1 MDVRPCR
8 PEDRTRLT
16 AFLEERNA
24 ARVARAGELVDA
36 LDQSALLAWSDGEL
50 VGAATYIVDGQDAE
64 LLTLHAA
71 ELFSGVG
78 SALLTAV
85 RDAAR
90 SAGCTRLR
98 VVTTNDN
105 VDALRFYQRRGF
117 RLVHLRPGAVD
128 RSRALL
134 KPTIPETGDHGISL
148 SDELELVSPTSAPVR
163 AWTTCSSR

>member
-8 PEDRTRLT
+8 PEDRSRLT

-24 ARVARAGELVDA
+24 DRVARAGEIVDA
-36 LDQSALLAWSDGEL
+36 LDQPALLAWSDGEL
-50 VGAATYIVDGQDAE
+50 VGAATYIVEGQDAE

-71 ELFSGVG
+71 ELFNGVG
-78 SALLTAV
+78 STLLTAV

-90 SAGCTRLR
+90 SAGCAQLR

-117 RLVHLRPGAVD
+117 RLASLRPGAVD
-128 RSRALL
+128 RSRAAL
-134 KPTIPETGDHGISL
+134 KPTIPETGEHGIRL
-148 SDELELVSPTSAPVR
+148 SDELELVSSTSAPPQPGL
-163 AWTTCSSR
+163 